1 MRREGRRGWKLAA
14 IVAVAS
20 GSSPRLPR
28 LPGAA
33 MLFPCYLITLTS
45 SHNDWEHIYIYKPAE
60 RVSHHAVRAVGH
72 AHQLRG
78 HAAQRLRTGQR
89 APLSAAARP
98 PLLVVWSRGP
108 WLRHRTTRRR
118 AMAAPTAPHAPA
130 AAAKPRVCPA
140 LTPPL
145 RPRRSPAQRR
155 TTRRGGAAHDNGR
168 PAPTPWSEGQQGTL
182 SSGVRA
188 RVGHN

>member
-1 MRREGRRGWKLAA
+1 VRRGGRRGRKLAA

-28 LPGAA
+28 SPGTA
-33 MLFPCYLITLTS
+33 MLIPCYRVTFTA
-45 SHNDWEHIYIYKPAE
+45 SHNDREHIYIYKPAG
-60 RVSHHAVRAVGH
+60 RVSHRAVPAVGH
-72 AHQLRG
+72 VHKPRG

-130 AAAKPRVCPA
+130 AAAEPRVSPS
-140 LTPPL
+140 LPPPL

-155 TTRRGGAAHDNGR
+155 TTRRGCAAHDNGR
-168 PAPTPWSEGQQGTL
+168 PAPTPWSEGQ
-182 SSGVRA
+182 
-188 RVGHN
+188 